1 MTRAGLTIALCV
13 VASSRVAV
21 AAPLWD
27 DIAHPARRRC
37 AALLEQA
44 KQARA
49 HDLAANAANLL
60 RQATTLCPDDRDV
73 LQSLG
78 ETLLAAHELEDA
90 RQVLERAH
98 LLSVDKPASREADVA
113 LAFHLG
119 FAREVTGD
127 LAGAIEAHRALEA
140 MGGLPP
146 PNRYLVHYDLADELM
161 AVGRLAE
168 AIDEYRTAVSLAP
181 DKPVVRLAL
190 AVALDRDGQVDK
202 SRAEVDAV
210 LSIDPVLYGLN
221 NGDYVFVPSGD
232 EHYYRAL
239 GLSARGSIAEARVE
253 MRRFVAK
260 LPDSPYIE
268 LARQRLADFER
279 QLDPREIDGAPGDP
293 LIVARAL
300 GPLLPS
306 LEECLPGPEVLRVGL
321 TWTKAGIRTRP
332 DHPAAACLDRTLVRA
347 DLPKRRPATGSFTI
361 PLAGRRSNKANE

>member
-1 MTRAGLTIALCV
+1 MTRFCSMIALVLVTSTHV
-13 VASSRVAV
+13 VS

-37 AALLEQA
+37 AVLLEQA

-49 HDLAANAANLL
+49 HDLATNAANLL

-78 ETLLAAHELEDA
+78 ETLLAAHELDDA
-90 RQVLERAH
+90 RQVLERAR
-98 LLSVDKPASREADVA
+98 LVATDKPASHDADVA
-113 LAFHLG
+113 LTFHLG

-146 PNRYLVHYDLADELM
+146 QNRYLVHYDLADELM

-168 AIDEYRTAVSLAP
+168 AIDEYRSAVALAP

-210 LSIDPVLYGLN
+210 LSLDPVLYSLN
-221 NGDYVFVPSGD
+221 SGDYVFVPAGD

-239 GLSARGSIAEARVE
+239 GWAARGAIAEARVE
-253 MRRFVAK
+253 MRRFVGK

-268 LARQRLADFER
+268 LARQKLTDFELE
-279 QLDPREIDGAPGDP
+279 LDPREIDGAPGDP
-293 LIVARAL
+293 LIIARAL
-300 GPLLPS
+300 GPLLLQ
-306 LEECLPGPEVLRVGL
+306 LEDCLPGPEVLRVGL
-321 TWTKAGIRTRP
+321 MWTKSGIRTRP
-332 DHPAAACLDRTLVRA
+332 DHPAADCLDKSLQRA
-347 DLPKRRPATGSFTI
+347 DLPKRRPASGAFTI
-361 PLAGRRSNKANE
+361 PLAGRRSAKTTE